1 MRMLFDCTELSYY
14 DENNG
19 HRAGVFYV
27 ALNLF
32 NELKRRGIDITFY
45 CDFRRYY
52 FMKNIS
58 EFKDIPIITSNSP
71 QHRLIGRIL
80 YIAKDFS
87 YIIRTLKNQIM
98 MSMLSQILN
107 IMYTESVREKEG
119 GTYGVS
125 ADVYKRQDHYER
137 SLYGGLGKSPP
148 HVGSRRYR
156 TG

>member
-1 MRMLFDCTELSYY
+1 MKLLFDCTELSYY

-58 EFKDIPIITSNSP
+58 EFRDIPLITSNS
-71 QHRLIGRIL
+71 HINRLIARIL
-80 YIAKDFS
+80 YKTKDFP
-87 YIIRTLKNQIM
+87 YIIKTALTILFRIYDAHFYRKNKKSIAEIEEFDLYF
-98 MSMLSQILN
+98 SPFTPPSKDI
-107 IMYTESVREKEG
+107 
-119 GTYGVS
+119 
-125 ADVYKRQDHYER
+125 QDAQ
-137 SLYGGLGKSPP
+137 K
-148 HVGSRRYR
+148 
-156 TG
+156 

>member
-1 MRMLFDCTELSYY
+1 MKLLFDCTELSYY

-58 EFKDIPIITSNSP
+58 EFRDIPLITSNS
-71 QHRLIGRIL
+71 HINRLIARIL
-80 YIAKDFS
+80 YKTKDFP
-87 YIIRTLKNQIM
+87 YIIKTALT
-98 MSMLSQILN
+98 ILFR
-107 IMYTESVREKEG
+107 IYD
-119 GTYGVS
+119 
-125 ADVYKRQDHYER
+125 AHF
-137 SLYGGLGKSPP
+137 
-148 HVGSRRYR
+148 YR
-156 TG
+156 KIKKHCGN